1 VPILEALGA
10 LPDDLGSPG
19 ALLADAGYFSQTNVT
34 TACVA
39 AAIEPLLAVGRESHH
54 RPWQE
59 RFAEP
64 PPLAEPGDALEQ
76 MKHRLKTRAG
86 RGLYALRKQTVEP
99 VFDIIKSVMVFRQ
112 FPLRGLDAARG
123 EWSLVTMAW
132 NIRRMAVLR
141 A

>member
-1 VPILEALGA
+1 
-10 LPDDLGSPG
+10 
-19 ALLADAGYFSQTNVT
+19 
-34 TACVA
+34 
-39 AAIEPLLAVGRESHH
+39 
-54 RPWQE
+54 
-59 RFAEP
+59 
-64 PPLAEPGDALEQ
+64 
-76 MKHRLKTRAG
+76 
-86 RGLYALRKQTVEP
+86 